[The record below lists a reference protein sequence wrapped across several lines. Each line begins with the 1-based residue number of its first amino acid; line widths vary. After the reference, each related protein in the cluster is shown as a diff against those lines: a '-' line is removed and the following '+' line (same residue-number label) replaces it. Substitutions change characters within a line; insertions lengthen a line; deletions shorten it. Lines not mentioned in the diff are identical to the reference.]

1 MERAYQNKSTPIIAS
16 NFLALDIS
24 LKDNLNVD
32 SVLNAT
38 AKFEDF
44 NVMIN
49 RQAFANST
57 DARPELKLK
66 ASADSFLLLDE
77 LYYLYN
83 ASLNSKNSNKELI
96 ETFDRYIAYPRNVA
110 IKDYLMLGKVIQLYN
125 SGEVNETFN
134 LLDQLIASYG
144 QNTGLY
150 SYMKA
155 IWAYQQGAY
164 ELSFVFLGE
173 AQSYNYDRNII
184 ATTYSDFLS
193 KSIDQ
198 PITGLQKK
206 WEEFESKQE
215 RLDQEEKKAALFDLA
230 NENAFD
236 EIVTLNA
243 VEALRSMNTDS
254 GEIYEV
260 LQKAITINKRS
271 VLLYEAY
278 IYQTLDVGLPFFGTS
293 ALETLSTFASKDEFE
308 EIKKQFEQKEKLL
321 RQQAMT
327 LSN

>member
-1 MERAYQNKSTPIIAS
+1 
-16 NFLALDIS
+16 
-24 LKDNLNVD
+24 
-32 SVLNAT
+32 
-38 AKFEDF
+38 
-44 NVMIN
+44 
-49 RQAFANST
+49 
-57 DARPELKLK
+57 
-66 ASADSFLLLDE
+66 
-77 LYYLYN
+77 
-83 ASLNSKNSNKELI
+83 
-96 ETFDRYIAYPRNVA
+96 
-110 IKDYLMLGKVIQLYN
+110 MLGKVIQLYN

-206 WEEFESKQE
+206 WEEFESRQE
-215 RLDQEEKKAALFDLA
+215 SLGQEEEKATLFDLA

-236 EIVTLNA
+236 ETVTLHA

-321 RQQAMT
+321 RQQAIT